1 MRLWSISVSDAIS
14 DLKARLVAQLDVY
27 KFLDILGYDMQDLV
41 DALHDVVIEN
51 RVNLEEALD

>member
-1 MRLWSISVSDAIS
+1 MSDIIS

-27 KFLDILGYDMQDLV
+27 EFLDILGYDMQDLV
-41 DALHDVVIEN
+41 DALHDAVVEN

>member
-27 KFLDILGYDMQDLV
+27 EFLDILGYDMQDLV
-41 DALHDVVIEN
+41 DALHDVVVEN
-51 RVNLEEALD
+51 RTILEDTLD

>member
-27 KFLDILGYDMQDLV
+27 EFLDILGYDMQDLV

>member
-1 MRLWSISVSDAIS
+1 MTNAVD

-27 KFLDILGYDMQDLV
+27 EFLDILGYDMQDLV

>member
-1 MRLWSISVSDAIS
+1 MTNAVD

-27 KFLDILGYDMQDLV
+27 EFLDILGYDMQDLV
-41 DALHDVVIEN
+41 DALHDAVIEN

>member
-1 MRLWSISVSDAIS
+1 MRLWSIYVSDAIS

-27 KFLDILGYDMQDLV
+27 EFLDILGYDMQDLV